1 MYGSARLHPGFPGV
15 RAHARETGQW
25 VSREDLLCLP
35 AAQQT
40 NGQLLVQ
47 TKGKE
52 NLHENLGPTGA
63 TERVRLLASYPSS
76 YFFFLTW
83 SYQGPWPKTSH
94 LTPIIPLHDDIQ
106 GRTGP
111 NIRRLFSW
119 RRVHLRTW
127 D

>member
-1 MYGSARLHPGFPGV
+1 MALNIISSGSSLQQVLYMYGSARLHPGFPGV

-52 NLHENLGPTGA
+52 NLHVNLGPTGA

-83 SYQGPWPKTSH
+83 SYHGALAQ
-94 LTPIIPLHDDIQ
+94 
-106 GRTGP
+106 
-111 NIRRLFSW
+111 NFSSNSNNSPP
-119 RRVHLRTW
+119 
-127 D
+127 

>member
-52 NLHENLGPTGA
+52 NLHVNLGPQELQRGLGCWLA
-63 TERVRLLASYPSS
+63 TPVHT
-76 YFFFLTW
+76 FF
-83 SYQGPWPKTSH
+83 S
-94 LTPIIPLHDDIQ
+94 
-106 GRTGP
+106 
-111 NIRRLFSW
+111 
-119 RRVHLRTW
+119 
-127 D
+127 